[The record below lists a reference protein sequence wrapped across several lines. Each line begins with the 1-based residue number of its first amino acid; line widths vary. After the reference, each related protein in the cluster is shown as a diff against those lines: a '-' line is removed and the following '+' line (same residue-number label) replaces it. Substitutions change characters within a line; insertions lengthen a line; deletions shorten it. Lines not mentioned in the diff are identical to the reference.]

1 MKEWRDI
8 DEENVISL
16 INGRDEGEKLEFS
29 IDMLKRV
36 IDLHNTL
43 LREYTELREQN
54 AIFWKYI
61 EKENDSLMATLKE
74 TVENFIKKTKG
85 LNNEKI

>member
-43 LREYTELREQN
+43 LGEYKELRAQN

-74 TVENFIKKTKG
+74 TVENFIKKPKD
-85 LNNEKI
+85 